1 MTDNPYPV
9 GTTVFAKLKGFP
21 WWPARIENEAELP
34 INVSSKKPKQR
45 PIWPVFF
52 FDSHDYGWFGTS
64 ELKAFDPVAA
74 EKARSSLR
82 TASHLR
88 NALSEALDPSLL
100 ASRLSEAAL
109 DDYDDDE
116 EEEEALEQEV
126 APARKKAAPKTKKAV
141 KAEPAEKKRRA
152 SASDDQPAK
161 GKPSKRAVPA
171 DDDDDE
177 EEAPKTKKR
186 AGAAGRGRLESD
198 KRSVDDDISVADASN
213 GRTRKSEEDAG
224 DSGDHGRAKK
234 KLRSGSPNERLLKL
248 RHKLQKLLLVEG
260 LSDEVLVQNLERAD
274 PILAE
279 VEAFE
284 IDLHMLKETK
294 IGRLMKKI
302 SALQFS
308 RDPHQIVDRSVK
320 LIKQYKSMMEKAQ
333 ENGEAASP
341 AEKAVETPVATV
353 TAVDKAAIAAQK
365 PVGVEGVVSDGVKPQ
380 APIVSSHILDVPPA
394 PEAVVAA
401 VAAIV
406 GTNTLIPPAV
416 TESKVTE
423 VSTTTTTES
432 TTEVVSNPAATL

>member
-64 ELKAFDPVAA
+64 ELKAFDPVSA

-100 ASRLSEAAL
+100 ASRLSETTM
-109 DDYDDDE
+109 DYDDDE
-116 EEEEALEQEV
+116 EEDEPLEEET
-126 APARKKAAPKTKKAV
+126 APARKKATPKSKKAA

-161 GKPSKRAVPA
+161 GKPSKRGVPA
-171 DDDDDE
+171 DDDEDE
-177 EEAPKTKKR
+177 DEAPKTKKR
-186 AGAAGRGRLESD
+186 AGAAGRGRMESD
-198 KRSVDDDISVADASN
+198 KRSVDDDISAADASN

-234 KLRSGSPNERLLKL
+234 KLRSGQPNERLLKL

-284 IDLHMLKETK
+284 IDLQMLKDTK

-341 AEKAVETPVATV
+341 ADKGVETTVATV
-353 TAVDKAAIAAQK
+353 TPVDKAAIAAQK

-406 GTNTLIPPAV
+406 GTNTHIPPAV
-416 TESKVTE
+416 AETKVTE
-423 VSTTTTTES
+423 VSTVTTTEA
-432 TTEVVSNPAATL
+432 TMEVVSNPTTL

>member
-1 MTDNPYPV
+1 
-9 GTTVFAKLKGFP
+9 
-21 WWPARIENEAELP
+21 IENEADLP
-34 INVSSKKPKQR
+34 LNVSSKKPKQR

-116 EEEEALEQEV
+116 EEESLEQEV
-126 APARKKAAPKTKKAV
+126 APARKKATPKAKKTA

-171 DDDDDE
+171 DDDEDE
-177 EEAPKTKKR
+177 DEAPKTKKR
-186 AGAAGRGRLESD
+186 AGAAGRNRMESD
-198 KRSVDDDISVADASN
+198 KRSVDDDISAAEASN

-248 RHKLQKLLLVEG
+248 RHKLQKLLLVDG

-341 AEKAVETPVATV
+341 AEKTVETPVATV
-353 TAVDKAAIAAQK
+353 TPVDKAAIAAQK

-406 GTNTLIPPAV
+406 GTNTLIPSAV
-416 TESKVTE
+416 AESKVTE
-423 VSTTTTTES
+423 VSTTTTTTEA
-432 TTEVVSNPAATL
+432 TTEVVSEPTTTL

>member
-52 FDSHDYGWFGTS
+52 FDSHDYGWFGTT

-100 ASRLSEAAL
+100 ANRLSEAAL

-116 EEEEALEQEV
+116 EEEAVEQEV
-126 APARKKAAPKTKKAV
+126 APARKKAAPKAKKAA

-152 SASDDQPAK
+152 SASDEQPAK

-171 DDDDDE
+171 DDEDDE

-186 AGAAGRGRLESD
+186 AGAAGRGRLESE
-198 KRSVDDDISVADASN
+198 KRSVDDDISAADASN

-234 KLRSGSPNERLLKL
+234 KIRSSSPNERLLKL

-260 LSDEVLVQNLERAD
+260 LSDEILVQNLERAD

-320 LIKQYKSMMEKAQ
+320 LIKQYKSMMEKAM

-353 TAVDKAAIAAQK
+353 TPVDKAAIAAQK

-406 GTNTLIPPAV
+406 GTNTHIPPAV

-423 VSTTTTTES
+423 VSTITTTEA
-432 TTEVVSNPAATL
+432 TTEVVDNAPTAP